1 MQSSFWN
8 LDRVMKLLFA
18 SAGCAALFWLL
29 SYLAD
34 VLLPFGIAF
43 LFAYMLDPLVCLV
56 QRKVRSRAAASLLVL
71 GTVLVGT
78 LGAMF
83 LLAPAVTR
91 QAIHLGDMLA
101 TMASDSTW
109 QERLSPYL
117 PAQWKERLAALFSE
131 EQLASTL
138 RNADFWTYAQA
149 ILSKLLPGAMGVLSG
164 SARLIAWCAG
174 AVMIGIYLVFI
185 LIEFPSLR
193 AQLAS
198 LVPNEYKA
206 RVFGFAKE
214 FNDILGKY
222 FRAQTLVSACMGILF
237 ALGFSIL
244 GLPLAIPFGLF
255 IGLLSMVPYL
265 QLASVP
271 PAMMLGLVYTLD
283 TGMPYWQTML
293 IILAIYG
300 MVQLVQDLVLTPRIM
315 GEALGLSPVAILLS
329 LSVWGKLLGLFG
341 MLMAIPFTC
350 VLATTWNKYRRERS
364 NG

>member
-1 MQSSFWN
+1 MQASFWN

-18 SAGCAALFWLL
+18 CVGCAALFWLL
-29 SYLAD
+29 AYLAD

-56 QRKVRSRAAASLLVL
+56 QRKVRSRIGASVLVL
-71 GTVLVGT
+71 AGALALTVGT
-78 LGAMF
+78 LL

-91 QAIHLGDMLA
+91 QAMHLGDLLSA
-101 TMASDSTW
+101 LASDTAW
-109 QERLSPYL
+109 QERLDPYL
-117 PAQWKERLAALFSE
+117 PAQWKERLAAMFSE
-131 EQLASTL
+131 EQLSSTL
-138 RNADFWTYAQA
+138 RNADFWSYAQSL
-149 ILSKLLPGAMGVLSG
+149 LSKLLPGAMGVLSG

-174 AVMIGIYLVFI
+174 AVMVGVYMVFM

-198 LVPNEYKA
+198 LVPGEYKEQVFSFA
-206 RVFGFAKE
+206 RE
-214 FNDILGKY
+214 FDQILGKY
-222 FRAQTLVSACMGILF
+222 FRAQTLVSACMGIVF
-237 ALGFSIL
+237 SIGFSIM

-255 IGLLSMVPYL
+255 IGLLSMVPYM

-271 PAMMLGLVYTLD
+271 PAMLLGLVYSLD

-300 MVQLVQDLVLTPRIM
+300 IVQLVQDLVLTPRIM
-315 GEALGLSPVAILLS
+315 GGALGLSPVAILLS

-350 VLATTWNKYRRERS
+350 VLATTWNKYRQEHS
-364 NG
+364 HE

>member
-1 MQSSFWN
+1 MQASFWN

-18 SAGCAALFWLL
+18 SAGCVALFWLL
-29 SYLAD
+29 SYLSD

-56 QRKVRSRAAASLLVL
+56 QRKVRSRVTASLLVL
-71 GTVLVGT
+71 VAAVVLAIGT
-78 LGAMF
+78 LL

-91 QAIHLGDMLA
+91 QAMHLGDLLA

-117 PAQWKERLAALFSE
+117 PPQWKERLAALFTE
-131 EQLASTL
+131 ERLASAL
-138 RNADFWTYAQA
+138 RHADFWTYAQA

-174 AVMIGIYLVFI
+174 TVMIGVYLVFM
-185 LIEFPSLR
+185 LIEFSSMR
-193 AQLAS
+193 AQLEG
-198 LVPNEYKA
+198 LIPKDYKEPVLSFA
-206 RVFGFAKE
+206 RE
-214 FNDILGKY
+214 FDQILGKY
-222 FRAQTLVSACMGILF
+222 FRAQTLISACMGILF
-237 ALGFSIL
+237 AVGFSIM

-265 QLASVP
+265 QLASAP
-271 PAMMLGLVYTLD
+271 PAMLLGLVYALD
-283 TGMPYWQTML
+283 TGMPYWQVML
-293 IILAIYG
+293 IVLAIYG
-300 MVQLVQDLVLTPRIM
+300 AVQLVQDLVLTPRIM
-315 GEALGLSPVAILLS
+315 GGALGLSPVAILLS

-350 VLATTWNKYRRERS
+350 VLATTWNKYRRNRFH
-364 NG
+364 G

>member
-1 MQSSFWN
+1 
-8 LDRVMKLLFA
+8 
-18 SAGCAALFWLL
+18 
-29 SYLAD
+29 
-34 VLLPFGIAF
+34 
-43 LFAYMLDPLVCLV
+43 
-56 QRKVRSRAAASLLVL
+56 
-71 GTVLVGT
+71 
-78 LGAMF
+78 
-83 LLAPAVTR
+83 
-91 QAIHLGDMLA
+91 
-101 TMASDSTW
+101 
-109 QERLSPYL
+109 
-117 PAQWKERLAALFSE
+117 
-131 EQLASTL
+131 
-138 RNADFWTYAQA
+138 
-149 ILSKLLPGAMGVLSG
+149 
-164 SARLIAWCAG
+164 
-174 AVMIGIYLVFI
+174 MIGIYLVFM

-214 FNDILGKY
+214 FDNILGKY

-237 ALGFSIL
+237 AIGFSIL

-271 PAMMLGLVYTLD
+271 PAMLLGLVYTLD

-293 IILAIYG
+293 ILLSIYG
-300 MVQLVQDLVLTPRIM
+300 VVQLVQDLVLTPRIM
-315 GEALGLSPVAILLS
+315 GGALGLSPVAILLS

-364 NG
+364 HG